1 MMLAHY
7 AAGFA
12 AKRAAPRTSLTVLVV
27 ASALLDII
35 FPPLVLLGMEKVRI
49 DPGNTAFTPFDFM
62 SYPISHSLLMT
73 LVWAG
78 LFAWAYH
85 ARTRYA
91 RGALLVGLAV
101 TSHWVLDLLS
111 HRPDMPLAP
120 GLPVKLGLGLWNS
133 VPGTIVAEVGLFA
146 LGVWLYLRTTRAR
159 GWPGHVSLW
168 SLVAVLA
175 LAFVGTA
182 QGAPPPSIEAM
193 GLVSIAI
200 VIVQFFWLV
209 WIDRTRELRPAVVP
223 GPR

>member
-1 MMLAHY
+1 MMLAHS

-27 ASALLDII
+27 AAALLDII
-35 FPPLVLLGMEKVRI
+35 FPPLVLLGMETVRI
-49 DPGNTAFTPFDFM
+49 DPGNTAFTPYDFM

-111 HRPDMPLAP
+111 HRPDLPLAP

-146 LGVWLYLRTTRAR
+146 LGVWLYLRATRAR

-209 WIDRTRELRPAVVP
+209 WIDRTREPRSAFVP